1 MIKVSMSDVAIV
13 SSAKASM
20 AKGESWA
27 DTLVAM
33 ANETPIE
40 LNKPKLPG
48 GVKPVFKEEAKAGLL
63 TKDVYGEF
71 TSEALF
77 DRSFL
82 QIKAGRYT
90 GSVKFSKTS
99 GATLGGYEPLGNM
112 AAKSFVEAMAQADD
126 IVTQDWA
133 NRLAKACEAEVK
145 AQAEAEAKAKAD
157 AKPNRKSA
165 KSPA

>member
-1 MIKVSMSDVAIV
+1 MIKVSLQDVAIV

-48 GVKPVFKEEAKAGLL
+48 GVKPTFREEAKAGLL

-77 DRSFL
+77 DRSYL

-99 GATLGGYEPLGNM
+99 GATLGGYEPLGDM
-112 AAKSFVEAMAQADD
+112 AAKSFVEGMAQADD
-126 IVTQDWA
+126 VVTQDWA
-133 NRLAKACEAEVK
+133 GRLAKACEAEAK
-145 AQAEAEAKAKAD
+145 AMAESKTEPKAKTGREAKAKA
-157 AKPNRKSA
+157 NV
-165 KSPA
+165 